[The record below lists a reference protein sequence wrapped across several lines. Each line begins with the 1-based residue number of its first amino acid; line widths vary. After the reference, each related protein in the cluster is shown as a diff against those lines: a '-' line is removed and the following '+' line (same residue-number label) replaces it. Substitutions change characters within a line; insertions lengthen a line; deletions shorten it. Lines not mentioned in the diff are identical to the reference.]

1 MRHRIINIVITNI
14 IAVITEKMEL
24 LNIILPFDVI
34 METKFKNFSLSV
46 TTYKQQT
53 AYIEY

>member
-1 MRHRIINIVITNI
+1 
-14 IAVITEKMEL
+14 MEL

-34 METKFKNFSLSV
+34 METNIKNFSLSV